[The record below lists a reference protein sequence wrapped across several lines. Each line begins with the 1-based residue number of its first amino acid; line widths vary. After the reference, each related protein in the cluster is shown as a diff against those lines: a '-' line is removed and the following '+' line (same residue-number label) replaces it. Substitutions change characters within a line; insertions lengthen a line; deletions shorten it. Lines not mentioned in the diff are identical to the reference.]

1 LIVIERKSALVDA
14 LEEMQELLRSVSSSR
29 SPHRLSAVRYTHCRT
44 LLLGSELRPAMPG
57 FLVQCVSLDKFQ
69 TFIYL
74 YDPTPEAR
82 IGLVDAAF
90 DKVAALLDSKRR
102 YDVFEDPEF

>member
-1 LIVIERKSALVDA
+1 MIVIERKSTLVDA
-14 LEEMQELLRSVSSSR
+14 VEEMQELLRSVCSSR
-29 SPHRLSAVRYTHCRT
+29 SPHRLSAVRYTHCRSV
-44 LLLGSELRPAMPG
+44 LLGSELRPAMPG

-82 IGLVDAAF
+82 VALVDAAF

-102 YDVFEDPEF
+102 YDVFEDPDF

>member
-1 LIVIERKSALVDA
+1 
-14 LEEMQELLRSVSSSR
+14 
-29 SPHRLSAVRYTHCRT
+29 
-44 LLLGSELRPAMPG
+44 MPG

-82 IGLVDAAF
+82 LGLVDSAF
-90 DKVAALLDSKRR
+90 DKVAALVDAKRR
-102 YDVFEDPEF
+102 YDVFEDPKF

>member
-1 LIVIERKSALVDA
+1 
-14 LEEMQELLRSVSSSR
+14 
-29 SPHRLSAVRYTHCRT
+29 
-44 LLLGSELRPAMPG
+44 MPG

-82 IGLVDAAF
+82 IDLVDAAF

>member
-1 LIVIERKSALVDA
+1 VIDRKSTTLDA

-29 SPHRLSAVRYTHCRT
+29 SPHRLSAVRYTHCRSI
-44 LLLGSELRPAMPG
+44 LLDSELRPAMPG
-57 FLVQCVSLDKFQ
+57 FLIQCVSLDKFQ

-82 IGLVDAAF
+82 IALVDAAF
-90 DKVAALLDSKRR
+90 DKGRALLDAKRR
-102 YDVFEDPEF
+102 YDVFDDSDF